1 MQVDEL
7 IRMVSEEFPEG
18 QLSEDLD
25 GQLII
30 YTGLKSQDDVVVP
43 FVAK

>member
-1 MQVDEL
+1 MQVDDL

-30 YTGLKSQDDVVVP
+30 YTGLTSQDDVVVP
-43 FVAK
+43 FIAK